1 MPKPTKKK
9 FPTALPS
16 DFRPFAGL
24 SAEQRR
30 FGIEAEN
37 KHVDEINRLKK
48 KWMEN
53 PDDAAIADAFGK
65 KWIKAVQEGGNPQAY
80 RDFRLA
86 REAMELNWAMH
97 KQYKGEINALKSSIE
112 HLEKAKA
119 ELEKKYGGK
128 PPKWIWK
135 NVKKL
140 IGDIKK
146 SGGGGWPH
154 TWFTSKKLFEKPKNP
169 QDMQKLIDSLKK
181 ELAARQ
187 SDFNKKFKAALQ

>member
-16 DFRPFAGL
+16 DFKPFAGL
-24 SAEQRR
+24 SLEQRR
-30 FGIEAEN
+30 FAIDAERKHIESINKLMQEWMKNPEDVGIIQDLSR
-37 KHVDEINRLKK
+37 KFV
-48 KWMEN
+48 
-53 PDDAAIADAFGK
+53 
-65 KWIKAVQEGGNPQAY
+65 KAVQEGHPQAY
-80 RDFRLA
+80 REQRLM

-97 KQYKGEINALKSSIE
+97 KQYAGEINSLKASIE
-112 HLEKAKA
+112 HLENAKA

-128 PPKWIWK
+128 PPKWLWK

-154 TWFTSKKLFEKPKNP
+154 TWPKKLFEKPKNP
-169 QDMQKLIDSLKK
+169 QDLQKLIDSLKK

-187 SDFNKKFKAALQ
+187 SDFNKKFKKALQ